1 MVSIS
6 PPSLHRPQN
15 TQIEQTPPPRSQ
27 NKSQLSQDVPGKE
40 EVCTSS
46 PVNSLHPLTKDA
58 GRLEEALAQV
68 RATSPPVTFT
78 LHFEPFQLFPDFP
91 DTADK
96 QEWYLH
102 EKHFDNEAAQQAY
115 QSHMTSLLEPHGVKL
130 NFAGKM
136 GNTLHAHRVIQQ
148 IQRDRGADAASRL
161 VEGLYRRYF
170 EQAKHPSAD
179 ETLVE
184 ACMEAGVGEDEARKL
199 VEDKEMGLREVS
211 ARLREVTMD
220 ADAVPVVAVEG
231 KRRDITLTGAKE
243 VKDYIK
249 ALETVVKESG

>member
-1 MVSIS
+1 MNRKCHSPSI
-6 PPSLHRPQN
+6 PFARGKHLNPHHRITLKTLRSSQ
-15 TQIEQTPPPRSQ
+15 PPRGCSRTRA
-27 NKSQLSQDVPGKE
+27 N
-40 EVCTSS
+40 
-46 PVNSLHPLTKDA
+46 PLRTYLAKK
-58 GRLEEALAQV
+58 RLDEALTQV

-78 LHFEPFQLFPDFP
+78 LHFEPFQLFPDFS
-91 DTADK
+91 DATDK
-96 QEWYLH
+96 QEWYLR

-130 NFAGKM
+130 NFTGKM

-148 IQRDRGADAASRL
+148 IQRQRGADTASRL

-170 EQAKHPSAD
+170 EEAKHPSGD

-184 ACMEAGVGEDEARKL
+184 ACVEAGVGEDEARKL
-199 VEDKEMGLREVS
+199 VGDKEMGLREVR

-249 ALETVVKESG
+249 ALETVIKESG

>member
-1 MVSIS
+1 MNRKYHSPSIPFARGKHLTPIIAS
-6 PPSLHRPQN
+6 PSKHSDRA
-15 TQIEQTPPPRSQ
+15 TFPPGDPRT
-27 NKSQLSQDVPGKE
+27 KA
-40 EVCTSS
+40 
-46 PVNSLHPLTKDA
+46 NSLRTYLAKK
-58 GRLEEALAQV
+58 RLEEALAQV

-170 EQAKHPSAD
+170 EQAKHPSGD

-184 ACMEAGVGEDEARKL
+184 ACVEAGVGEDEARKL
-199 VEDKEMGLREVS
+199 VEDKEMGLREVR